1 MEHGMPK
8 AIEQGAV
15 LRNAFNKETFIF
27 SGPVDDPDVAKF
39 DVVLEKG
46 GSGGGNALVHVHP
59 GAEEHFTVKAGR
71 IKVVVNGQER
81 IVGPGESAIVPRGQP
96 HHFANASEGNS
107 EITVEFRPAQQHLR
121 FFANFAS
128 MAEKHPE
135 WFSAAGEPDFLL
147 VALTL
152 NTYRG
157 HLYLAAI
164 PPIVQK
170 VLFAVLAPIARLRGY
185 RMEIEPKIEPKN

>member
-1 MEHGMPK
+1 MESGMPET
-8 AIEQGAV
+8 IEQGAV

-27 SGPVDDPDVAKF
+27 SGPVDDPEVAKF

-59 GAEEHFTVKAGR
+59 EAEEHFTVKAGR
-71 IKVVVNGQER
+71 IKVVVNGRER
-81 IVGPGESAIVPRGQP
+81 IVGPGERAIVPRGHP

-107 EITVEFRPAQQHLR
+107 EIAVEFRPAQQHLR

-185 RMEIEPKIEPKN
+185 RMEIEPKIGPKN